1 MCCGIALFSSSTLLL
16 STLVQY
22 CKVSAV
28 EGPIRAKY
36 QLKTGHHPIGLHLS
50 SRSADSHFG
59 REHNLVGVSK
69 QRGDDVRLVFGA
81 FVVIKV
87 ILPKIEAIKGNL
99 VTTLLVIL
107 AAHLRGIIIY
117 YTEQPQEISFIQHFR
132 T

>member
-1 MCCGIALFSSSTLLL
+1 MDLMFCGIVLLL
-16 STLVQY
+16 NFVQD
-22 CKVSAV
+22 CKVSAID
-28 EGPIRAKY
+28 EPIRAKY

-87 ILPKIEAIKGNL
+87 ILPN
-99 VTTLLVIL
+99 
-107 AAHLRGIIIY
+107 RGY
-117 YTEQPQEISFIQHFR
+117 
-132 T
+132 